1 MARLSKKT
9 AKSLAV
15 RYEAY
20 LSSGNDNALITW
32 GRLLLRTQQETG
44 IELVNPA
51 VCLSRIQ
58 YAEER
63 EREKAKAES
72 AQFTLSLV

>member
-1 MARLSKKT
+1 MAISKKT
-9 AKSLAV
+9 AKALAV

-20 LSSGNDNALITW
+20 LNSGDDNGLIVW
-32 GRLLLRTQQETG
+32 GRLLLAAQEKAG
-44 IELVNPA
+44 IELATPA
-51 VCLSRIQ
+51 LVLSRIN

-63 EREKAKAES
+63 EREKAQADS